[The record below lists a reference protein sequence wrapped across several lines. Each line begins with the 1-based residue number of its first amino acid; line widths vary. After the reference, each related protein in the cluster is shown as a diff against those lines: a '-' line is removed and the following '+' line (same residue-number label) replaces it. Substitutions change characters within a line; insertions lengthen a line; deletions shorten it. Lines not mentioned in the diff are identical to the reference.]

1 MNPAHKTRLSMNPTC
16 AWWIDNAEA
25 QGHATVFVAK
35 FFGHY
40 GLISFL
46 SAIPESQRPACGR
59 MVNPVNGAVG
69 LLWMENWHVCQVAVE
84 IVLLGKTLRPLSELM
99 VSPPASDETSKTTW
113 TDTRK
118 LQETMNLNSNFRFT
132 NSRSMVSPKRK
143 MEEEFKKP
151 PPFDLDLY
159 LTPTF
164 TAKEVTDRHSIR
176 CYSLL
181 G

>member
-1 MNPAHKTRLSMNPTC
+1 
-16 AWWIDNAEA
+16 
-25 QGHATVFVAK
+25 
-35 FFGHY
+35 
-40 GLISFL
+40 
-46 SAIPESQRPACGR
+46 

-69 LLWMENWHVCQVAVE
+69 LLWMGNWHVCQVAVE
-84 IVLLGKTLRPLSELM
+84 TVLLGGTLWPLSELM
-99 VSPPASDETSKTTW
+99 VSPPASDETSEATW

-132 NSRSMVSPKRK
+132 NSRSKVSPKRK

-151 PPFDLDLY
+151 PPFDLDLC